1 MFMDMTLEVVTVP
14 VRDTDRAKDFYANK
28 MGFNVDMDVRMSEAV
43 RFVQLTPPGSNC
55 SIHLGEGTSAMEPGS
70 LKGLILVVD
79 DAKAAKAALEQKG
92 VTLSDVE
99 EQPWGRHVYF
109 SDPDGNS
116 WTLQESFARNQRK
129 AAAKQGVATN
139 QQEA

>member
-1 MFMDMTLEVVTVP
+1 MDLSLEVVPVP
-14 VRDTDRAKDFYANK
+14 IRDTDAAKDFYVNRL
-28 MGFNVDMDVRMSEAV
+28 GFNVDMDVQVSDAV

-55 SIHLGEGTSAMEPGS
+55 SIHIGEGTSVMEPGT

-79 DAKAAKAALEQKG
+79 DAVAAKAALEEKG
-92 VTLSDVE
+92 VSLSDVE
-99 EQPWGRHVYF
+99 QQPWGRHVYF

-129 AAAKQGVATN
+129 AAAEDVA
-139 QQEA
+139 

>member
-1 MFMDMTLEVVTVP
+1 MDMTLEVVPVP
-14 VRDTDRAKDFYANK
+14 VRDTDRAKDFYAGK
-28 MGFNVDMDVRMSEAV
+28 LGFNVDMDVQLSDTV

-55 SIHLGEGTSAMEPGS
+55 SIHIGEGTSVMQPGS

-79 DAKAAKAALEQKG
+79 DAAAAKSVLEEKG
-92 VTLSDVE
+92 VTLSEIE

-129 AAAKQGVATN
+129 AAAKQGTTAKSSIV
-139 QQEA
+139 E

>member
-1 MFMDMTLEVVTVP
+1 MDMTLEVVTVP
-14 VRDTDRAKDFYANK
+14 VRDTDRAKDFYADK
-28 MGFNVDMDVRMSEAV
+28 LGFNVDMDVKVDGGV

-55 SIHLGEGTSAMEPGS
+55 SIHLAEGASVMEPGT

-79 DAKAAKAALEQKG
+79 DARKARASLEEKG
-92 VTLSDVE
+92 VRLSDVE

-129 AAAKQGVATN
+129 AAAIQA
-139 QQEA
+139 QQ

>member
-1 MFMDMTLEVVTVP
+1 MVP
-14 VRDTDRAKDFYANK
+14 VPIRDTDAAKDFYVNRL
-28 MGFNVDMDVRMSEAV
+28 GFNVDMDVQVSDAV

-55 SIHLGEGTSAMEPGS
+55 SIHIGEGTSVMEPGT

-79 DAKAAKAALEQKG
+79 DAVAAKAALEEKG
-92 VTLSDVE
+92 VSLSDVE
-99 EQPWGRHVYF
+99 QQPWGRHVYF

-129 AAAKQGVATN
+129 AAAEDVA
-139 QQEA
+139 